1 MNAEAAVSLDGNQEM
16 NLAALQGQLDEL
28 KHQVAGIKPGPE
40 NKLSM
45 VVFSGDLDKM
55 LASMIIATGAAAMGM
70 KVVMFFTFWG
80 TAALRDAKKQAG
92 GKDFMSKMFGW
103 MLPKGRNELKLSQM
117 NMGGMGTSMLRGLMK
132 KKNAPTLDQL
142 FEIAATLGVEIKVCE
157 MSMDL
162 MGFKHEEL
170 IDYPGMDFVGVAT
183 FLAHAKNSANQLF
196 I

>member
-1 MNAEAAVSLDGNQEM
+1 MSAEAATQMQQTPPAPKPAGV
-16 NLAALQGQLDEL
+16 EL
-28 KHQVAGIKPGPE
+28 E

-55 LASMIIATGAAAMGM
+55 LAAMIIATGAAAMGM

-80 TAALRDAKKQAG
+80 TAALRDAKKQVG

-117 NMGGMGTSMLRGLMK
+117 HMGGMGTAMLKSLMK

-142 FEIAATLGVEIKVCE
+142 FEIAAQLGVEIKVCE

-162 MGFKHEEL
+162 MGFKHEEI
-170 IDYPGMDFVGVAT
+170 IDYPNMEYVGVAT
-183 FLAHAKNSANQLF
+183 FLANSRKSANQLF